1 MALSVARSGRTLEV
15 TALLSTVNADADR
28 VAMHAVRRELL
39 EAQADRLGLGLF
51 TVDIP
56 ASCSSELYESRMAEA
71 IALARGRTASPGS
84 SSVTCSSATCAL
96 IEKTIS
102 PEPASRRSS
111 PFGTDRRTCSPKR

>member
-71 IALARGRTASPGS
+71 IALAASTASPGS